1 MTDTTA
7 GIGAR
12 KTPARA
18 SFLERRIEKIARRML
33 PGGLKGELTIISPS
47 GRRLSVGEPGVWP
60 SAQLDIKSWKVIARA
75 VQRGGNGFAESYIRG
90 EIETADLTNL
100 IRFFARNKAA
110 LVTAG
115 GSLFRSRGMDR
126 LAHLLRNNSVA
137 GSRRNIAAHYD
148 LGNGFYDL
156 WLDETMTYSS
166 ALFGGE
172 NRTLAEAQ
180 SAKYQTILDALELSD
195 GAEVLEVGCGW
206 GGFIEHA
213 LKAQDVRVK
222 AITVSKEQHAF
233 AAERIAGHARSGQAA
248 VCLEDYRHVEGSYD
262 GLVSIE
268 MVEAVGEAHWPT
280 YFKTLNARLK
290 PGASAVI
297 QAITIAPEHFER
309 YRRRADFVQRYVFP
323 GGMLP
328 TVPIL
333 EDQAGKVGLKAETV
347 VEFGPDYAETLRQWR
362 VAFEAQWPAIAAQG
376 FDVRFHRM
384 WRYYLC
390 YCEAAFTEGLT
401 SVGIYRFTKPAG

>member
-33 PGGLKGELTIISPS
+33 PGGLRGELTIISPS
-47 GRRLSVGEPGVWP
+47 GRKLSVGEAGLWP
-60 SAQLDIKSWKVIARA
+60 AAQLDIKSWKVIARA
-75 VQRGGNGFAESYIRG
+75 IQRGGNGFAESYMRG

-110 LVTAG
+110 LVAAG

-126 LAHLLRNNSVA
+126 LAHILRNNSVA

-148 LGNGFYDL
+148 LGNTFYDL

-166 ALFGGE
+166 ALFAGE
-172 NRTLAEAQ
+172 ARSLAEAQ
-180 SAKYQTILDALELSD
+180 SAKYQTILDALELSS

-206 GGFIEHA
+206 GGFIQHA
-213 LKAQDVRVK
+213 LEASDVRVK

-233 AAERIAGHARSGQAA
+233 ASDRIAAHARSDQAA
-248 VCLEDYRHVEGSYD
+248 VCLEDYRHTSGTYD
-262 GLVSIE
+262 GIVSIE

-280 YFKTLNARLK
+280 YFKTLSERLK
-290 PGASAVI
+290 PGASAVV
-297 QAITIAPEHFER
+297 QAITIAPEHFKS
-309 YRRRADFVQRYVFP
+309 YRRKADFVQRYIFP

-333 EDQAGKVGLKAETV
+333 EDQAEKAGFTAETM
-347 VEFGPDYAETLRQWR
+347 VEFGPDYAETLKRWR
-362 VAFEAQWPAIAAQG
+362 GAFEAQWPTIARQG
-376 FDVRFHRM
+376 FDARFQRM

-401 SVGIYRFTKPAG
+401 SVGIYRFTKTAG

>member
-1 MTDTTA
+1 
-7 GIGAR
+7 
-12 KTPARA
+12 
-18 SFLERRIEKIARRML
+18 
-33 PGGLKGELTIISPS
+33 GELTVLSPS
-47 GRRLSVGEPGVWP
+47 GRKLTVGEAGPWP
-60 SAQLDIKSWKVIARA
+60 AAQLDIKSWKVIARA
-75 VQRGGNGFAESYIRG
+75 IQRGGNGFAESYMRG

-110 LVTAG
+110 LVAAG
-115 GSLFRSRGMDR
+115 GSLFRSRRMDR

-166 ALFGGE
+166 ALFAGE

-180 SAKYQTILDALELSD
+180 RAKYQTILEALEVSQ

-206 GGFIEHA
+206 GGFIDHA
-213 LKAQDVRVK
+213 LEAMDVRVK

-233 AAERIAGHARSGQAA
+233 AEERVGALARSGNAE
-248 VCLEDYRHVEGSYD
+248 VCLEDYRHTSGTYD
-262 GLVSIE
+262 GIVSIE
-268 MVEAVGEAHWPT
+268 MIEAVGEAHWPT
-280 YFKTLNARLK
+280 YFKTLSERLK
-290 PGASAVI
+290 PGASAVV
-297 QAITIAPEHFER
+297 QAITIAPEQFEG
-309 YRRRADFVQRYVFP
+309 YRRKADFVQRYIFP

-333 EDQAGKVGLKAETV
+333 KDQAEKAGLTPETV
-347 VEFGPDYAETLRQWR
+347 VEFGPDYAETLKQWR
-362 VAFEAQWPAIAAQG
+362 VAFEAQWPTIKAQG
-376 FDVRFHRM
+376 FDERFRRM

-401 SVGIYRFTKPAG
+401 SVGIYRFAKKLG